1 MHIKNITK
9 DFKFMS
15 YFNVLMIFLSS
26 CVLLVPMV
34 LYVDAYNHA
43 AGKFLDAGI
52 NKQANLGSAIP
63 ILVIVLGLI
72 ILFGWLW
79 IRDLKIKTNN
89 NLSLVNFK
97 WVLITIGVNLLS
109 LLFFTI
115 AFFCLWLIPIN
126 GMDVEINQ
134 LNYIRLLAYIATYA
148 SLLILSFLAST
159 LCLTWTNLRISYSL
173 TKSK

>member
-1 MHIKNITK
+1 MHVKNITK

-15 YFNVLMIFLSS
+15 YFNILMIFLAS
-26 CVLLVPMV
+26 CVLLVPMF

-43 AGKFLDAGI
+43 DGKFLVAGI

-79 IRDLKIKTNN
+79 LRDLKIKTNS

-109 LLFFTI
+109 LLLFTI

-126 GMDVEINQ
+126 GADDEINQ
-134 LNYIRLLAYIATYA
+134 LNYTRLLAYIITYA
-148 SLLILSFLAST
+148 SLLVFCLLVST